1 MNPQAHTE
9 HPTTKTYTLVLLA
22 LLVLTAMTVSASGV
36 DFGSPG
42 VNVVIALLIASLK
55 ASLVAL
61 FFMHLRYDKPINA
74 VIFSTGL
81 VFLALFLIFCLI
93 DFESREVVI
102 PQNLKTPAAGAVA
115 AGGSTA
121 P

>member
-1 MNPQAHTE
+1 MNTQAHAK
-9 HPTTKTYTLVLLA
+9 HPTPRVYALVLLA
-22 LLVLTAMTVSASGV
+22 LLLLTAMTVSASGV

-55 ASLVAL
+55 ACLVAL

-93 DFESREVVI
+93 DFESREAVV
-102 PQNLKTPAAGAVA
+102 PENLKIPGAVV
-115 AGGSTA
+115 AGGEA
-121 P
+121 AAK